1 MNCGIG
7 GNRMPTSSSSSTL
20 SSIAS
25 SMVGVGTGIPSSTIV
40 STLGNRPNSCYGDK
54 LPIPPAPSNMGPHRD
69 DGSSGYGS
77 PDSETFESPQAQ

>member
-7 GNRMPTSSSSSTL
+7 GRGLPQQPTPLNHNNNNHNQRQPST
-20 SSIAS
+20 
-25 SMVGVGTGIPSSTIV
+25 
-40 STLGNRPNSCYGDK
+40 CFGDK
-54 LPIPPAPSNMGPHRD
+54 IPIPLAPSNMGPHRD